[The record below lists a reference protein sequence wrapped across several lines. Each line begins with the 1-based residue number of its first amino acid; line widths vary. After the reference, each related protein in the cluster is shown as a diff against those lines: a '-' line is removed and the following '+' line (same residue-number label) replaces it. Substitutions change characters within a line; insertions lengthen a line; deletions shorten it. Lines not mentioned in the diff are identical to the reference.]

1 MPMGTMTLKLAARNL
16 LRNTWRS
23 GLTAGGIAVA
33 VGLLIWTNAFM
44 EGYMAE
50 MIEGA
55 TAVELGQVQ
64 VHRSDYADQQ
74 ALYKSFEPTPDMMES
89 VRSIDGLEA
98 VAPRVEFFGLAGTE
112 RKSQTTRIL
121 GVEVGAEK
129 DVSLLDDAIEKGR
142 WLEPS
147 EQGREVVLG
156 QSLARQI
163 GVDVG
168 DELVV
173 IAQAQDGSLG
183 NDLLDVVGIVKT
195 QNNMIDRQT
204 AIVPLQE
211 AQFLGALGREVHELA
226 IRTKQPD
233 QAQAVADAVRT
244 RLADRRIE
252 AIGDDGE
259 PKKVGFAVQPWQ
271 DLVPEMNQ
279 MIQMSRSS
287 IWIYYI
293 IIYFIAALG
302 ILNTQRMSALERR
315 REFGVIQAIG
325 MSPGR
330 LFGVVMLETV
340 LLSMFGALLGVL
352 AGGGLSIYHAA
363 YGFDMGIFASHDT
376 FSMLGVGMS
385 AHVYFIVTLE
395 GVLQPVLALLPVAIL
410 CGLWPALTSANLD
423 PASAIA
429 GRQ

>member
-1 MPMGTMTLKLAARNL
+1 MGTMILKLAARNL

-33 VGLLIWTNAFM
+33 VGLLIWTNAFV
-44 EGYMAE
+44 EGYMAQ
-50 MIEGA
+50 MIEGT

-64 VHRSDYADQQ
+64 VHRGDYADQQ
-74 ALYKSFEPTPDMMES
+74 AIYKSFEPEPEMMES
-89 VRSIDGLEA
+89 IRSVDGLQA

-121 GVEVGAEK
+121 GIEVGAEK

-147 EQGREVVLG
+147 DQGREVVLG

-183 NDLLDVVGIVKT
+183 NDLLNVVGIVKT

-204 AIVPLQE
+204 AIVPLKE
-211 AQFLGALGREVHELA
+211 AQFLGALGGEVHELA
-226 IRTKQPD
+226 IRTKKPD
-233 QAQAVADAVRT
+233 QAEAVADAVRQ

-259 PKKVGFAVQPWQ
+259 PKKVGFTVQPWQ

-279 MIQMSRSS
+279 MIQMSKSS

-293 IIYFIAALG
+293 IIYLIAALG

-340 LLSMFGALLGVL
+340 ILSLFGALLGVL

>member
-1 MPMGTMTLKLAARNL
+1 MILKLAARNL

-33 VGLLIWTNAFM
+33 VGLLIWSNAFI
-44 EGYMAE
+44 EGYMAD

-74 ALYKSFEPTPDMMES
+74 AIYKSFEPEPEMMES
-89 VRSIDGLEA
+89 VRSVDGLEA

-204 AIVPLQE
+204 AIVPLKE
-211 AQFLGALGREVHELA
+211 AQFLGALGGDVHELA

-233 QAQAVADAVRT
+233 QAEAVADAVRQ

-259 PKKVGFAVQPWQ
+259 PKEVGYTVRAWQ
-271 DLVPEMNQ
+271 DLVPEMHQ
-279 MIQMSRSS
+279 MIQVSRSS

>member
-1 MPMGTMTLKLAARNL
+1 MGKMILKLAARNL

-33 VGLLIWTNAFM
+33 VGLLIWTNAFV
-44 EGYMAE
+44 EGYMAQ
-50 MIEGA
+50 MIEGT

-74 ALYKSFEPTPDMMES
+74 AIYKSFEPEPEMMES
-89 VRSIDGLEA
+89 IRSVDGLEA

-147 EQGREVVLG
+147 KQGREVVLG

-163 GVDVG
+163 GVEVG

-204 AIVPLQE
+204 AIVPLKE
-211 AQFLGALGREVHELA
+211 AQFLGALGGEVHELA
-226 IRTKQPD
+226 IRTKKPD
-233 QAQAVADAVRT
+233 QAEAVADAVRQ

-259 PKKVGFAVQPWQ
+259 PKKVGFTVQPWQ
-271 DLVPEMNQ
+271 ELVPEMNQ
-279 MIQMSRSS
+279 MIQMSKSS

-293 IIYFIAALG
+293 IIYLIAALG

-340 LLSMFGALLGVL
+340 ILSLFGALLGVL

-410 CGLWPALTSANLD
+410 CGLWPALSSANLD